1 MPIDF
6 ADAVGR
12 EFNLPLQRLS
22 EKFVLANRQKH
33 HRQGYCDIIDVTETQ
48 EAEGAMA
55 EALKTVTAQLPVNLV
70 DRMDDMAA
78 RLDRSKQWIVRKAVV
93 AYMAR
98 AERERQMIQE
108 GLDDVDS
115 GRLVSMEAIERW
127 ADSLG
132 TDDELPLPKVG
143 D

>member
-1 MPIDF
+1 
-6 ADAVGR
+6 
-12 EFNLPLQRLS
+12 
-22 EKFVLANRQKH
+22 
-33 HRQGYCDIIDVTETQ
+33 
-48 EAEGAMA
+48 MA
-55 EALKTVTAQLPVNLV
+55 EALKTVTAQLPVDLV

-98 AERERQMIQE
+98 AERESQMIQE
-108 GLDDVDS
+108 GLDDVDA
-115 GRLVSMEAIERW
+115 GRLVSMEAMERW

-132 TDDELPLPKVG
+132 TDQELPLPKMG

>member
-1 MPIDF
+1 
-6 ADAVGR
+6 
-12 EFNLPLQRLS
+12 
-22 EKFVLANRQKH
+22 
-33 HRQGYCDIIDVTETQ
+33 
-48 EAEGAMA
+48 MA

-78 RLDRSKQWIVRKAVV
+78 RLDRSKQWIVRKAAV

-108 GLDDVDS
+108 GFDDVDA
-115 GRLVSMEAIERW
+115 GRLVSMDAMERW
-127 ADSLG
+127 TDSLG
-132 TDDELPLPKVG
+132 SENELPLPKVG

>member
-1 MPIDF
+1 
-6 ADAVGR
+6 
-12 EFNLPLQRLS
+12 
-22 EKFVLANRQKH
+22 
-33 HRQGYCDIIDVTETQ
+33 
-48 EAEGAMA
+48 MA

-108 GLDDVDS
+108 ALDDVDS
-115 GRLVSMEAIERW
+115 GRLVSMEAIESW

-143 D
+143 DN

>member
-1 MPIDF
+1 
-6 ADAVGR
+6 
-12 EFNLPLQRLS
+12 
-22 EKFVLANRQKH
+22 
-33 HRQGYCDIIDVTETQ
+33 
-48 EAEGAMA
+48 MA

-70 DRMDDMAA
+70 DRMDDMAT

-108 GLDDVDS
+108 GLDDVDA
-115 GRLVSMEAIERW
+115 GRLVSMESMERW

-132 TDDELPLPKVG
+132 TDNELPLPKVG